1 MISYQPLYHTLINK
15 NMKLDQLRK
24 DGVISSI
31 TIAKF
36 KKNESITLT
45 TADKICQYLKCN
57 IEDIVEIL
65 LE

>member
-24 DGVISSI
+24 DGIISSI

-45 TADKICQYLKCN
+45 TVDKICQYLKCN
-57 IEDIVEIL
+57 IEDIVEIR